1 MLFTS
6 YGFVAFFMCC
16 FVLYYLLPKRFQ
28 GGFLLV
34 ASYFFYFQGGAAYP
48 VFLFVT
54 SLTVYW
60 AACRIQRISDEQ
72 ETYLNTQGKQLKREE
87 RKLYK
92 QQMKRRMKR
101 YMLFALLFNL
111 GILAVLKYSNFVI
124 ENVNDIL
131 YFAGSER
138 EITYV
143 DLILPIGISFYTFQ
157 AVGYLLDVYWQRTR
171 AQKSFYKFA
180 LFVSFFP
187 QLSQGPISRYGD
199 LSKTLYEPHA
209 FDWKN
214 VRFGLERILWG
225 YFKKLVIADR
235 IYPVVAMI
243 TEDPEYYTGVYVFLG
258 MIFYAIQLYAD
269 FTGGIDIT
277 IGIAQVFGIQV
288 KENFIRPFF
297 SKNIE
302 EYWRRWHISMGSWFR
317 DYIFYPLSLSKP
329 MKRLTT
335 WTKEHFGP
343 AVGKRSN
350 VYVATLVVW
359 LATGIC
365 HGASWNFVMWGLM
378 NGIVILISQE
388 FTPLYQRFHERF
400 PKLCQS
406 RGYAGFQVI
415 RTFLLM
421 CSLRLF
427 DHYEGVGSAFRAF
440 LHMFTQF
447 GMSLPLLNAEEFS
460 YFELSAADYGI
471 VLAGV
476 LLMFAVSMIQRRTS
490 VREYVAE
497 KPYPVRFLVF
507 AGLFFAVLLF
517 GTYGIGYDT
526 SQFIYNQF

>member
-6 YGFVAFFMCC
+6 YGFVAFFLCC
-16 FVLYYLLPKRFQ
+16 FVLYYVLPKRFQ
-28 GGFLLV
+28 SGFLLV
-34 ASYFFYFQGGAAYP
+34 ASYFFYFQGGLSYP
-48 VFLFVT
+48 IFLFVT
-54 SLTVYW
+54 SLTVY
-60 AACRIQRISDEQ
+60 AAAHRIQRIADEQ
-72 ETYLNTQGKQLKREE
+72 EAWLYAQGKSASREE
-87 RKLYK
+87 RKFYK

-101 YMLFALLFNL
+101 WMLSALLLNL
-111 GILAVLKYSNFVI
+111 GILAVLKYANFVI
-124 ENVNDIL
+124 ENVNGIL
-131 YFAGSER
+131 YFAGSEA

-157 AVGYLLDVYWQRTR
+157 AVGYLLDVYWQRVR
-171 AQKSFYKFA
+171 PQDSFYRFA

-187 QLSQGPISRYGD
+187 QLSQGPISRYAD

-209 FDWKN
+209 FDWKM

-243 TEDPEYYTGVYVFLG
+243 TEDSEYYTGVYVFLG
-258 MIFYAIQLYAD
+258 MLFYAVLLYAD

-288 KENFIRPFF
+288 QENFIRPFF

-329 MKRLTT
+329 MKHLTT
-335 WTKEHFGP
+335 WTKKHFGA
-343 AVGKRSN
+343 AVGRRAN
-350 VYVATLVVW
+350 VYAATLIVW
-359 LATGIC
+359 LATGIW

-378 NGIVILISQE
+378 NGIIILISQE
-388 FTPLYQRFHERF
+388 LSPLYGKFHARF
-400 PKLCQS
+400 PKLCAG
-406 RGYAGFQVI
+406 RMYAAWQVV

-421 CSLRLF
+421 CFLRLF
-427 DHYEGVGSAFRAF
+427 DNYEGVGTAFRAF
-440 LHMFTQF
+440 GHMFTQF
-447 GMSLPLLNAEEFS
+447 RMSLPLLNAEEFS

-476 LLMFAVSMIQRRTS
+476 LLMFAVSMLQRRGS
-490 VREYVAE
+490 VREYVAA
-497 KPYPVRFLVF
+497 KPYPVRFLIF
-507 AGLFFAVLLF
+507 SGLFFAVVLL
-517 GTYGIGYDT
+517 GTYGIGYDS